1 MSDLET
7 LERSYRDA
15 EGKFAFLQWRS
26 EELRR
31 QLDKLPLEM
40 LDAEGK
46 EQREGLQEEFN
57 HCVME
62 LLTLPPQLEEMEKRR
77 VLALLEWRNAQ
88 YGYLKSKAETIFHE
102 EVTPLQARLNELAK
116 HLEVDPGNE
125 EIRLALD
132 QARQAFS
139 LAENH
144 YKQADAQAAIFA
156 NSVAHEVGVSLST
169 PADWDG
175 HARKRGAEARG
186 HAVLKIGF

>member
-46 EQREGLQEEFN
+46 DRREGLQEEFN

-62 LLTLPPQLEEMEKRR
+62 LLTLPVQLEEMERRR
-77 VLALLEWRNAQ
+77 VLALLEWRSAQ
-88 YGYLKSKAETIFHE
+88 YSHLKSKAEATFHE
-102 EVTPLQARLNELAK
+102 DVMPLQARLSELEKRLEAEPDNEGVRSELNQTR
-116 HLEVDPGNE
+116 E
-125 EIRLALD
+125 AL
-132 QARQAFS
+132 S

-144 YKQADAQAAIFA
+144 YKQADAQAAIFS
-156 NSVAHEVGVSLST
+156 NSVTHEVGVSLST

-175 HARKRGAEARG
+175 HARKMGAEAR
-186 HAVLKIGF
+186 HAALKVGL

>member
-7 LERSYRDA
+7 LERRYRDA

-46 EQREGLQEEFN
+46 ERREGLQEEFN

-62 LLTLPPQLEEMEKRR
+62 LLTLPPQLEEMERRR

-88 YGYLKSKAETIFHE
+88 YSRLKSKAETIFCE
-102 EVTPLQARLNELAK
+102 DVTPLQARLHELEK
-116 HLEVDPGNE
+116 HLEADPGNE
-125 EIRLALD
+125 GIRSELD
-132 QARQAFS
+132 QAQEAFS

-156 NSVAHEVGVSLST
+156 NSVTREAGVSLST

-175 HARKRGAEARG
+175 HARKMGAEARN
-186 HAVLKIGF
+186 AVLKVGL